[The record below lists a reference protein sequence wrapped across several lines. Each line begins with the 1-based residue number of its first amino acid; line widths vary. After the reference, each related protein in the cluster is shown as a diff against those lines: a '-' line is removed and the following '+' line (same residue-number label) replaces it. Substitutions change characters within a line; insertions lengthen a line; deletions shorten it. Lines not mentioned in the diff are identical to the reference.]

1 MSNITESTD
10 QLETNAVAIAKGYFT
25 ASCEGIDTAFGK
37 GFAKD
42 HPELIAAYMR
52 TAAIDLQTLVIARAI
67 EYAAD
72 RIAESLR
79 H

>member
-1 MSNITESTD
+1 MSNITGSTD
-10 QLETNAVAIAKGYFT
+10 QLETNAVAVAKGYFT
-25 ASCEGIDTAFGK
+25 AACAGIDTTFEK

-42 HPELIAAYMR
+42 HPELIAAYIR
-52 TAAIDLQTLVIARAI
+52 TAAIDLQTLLISRAI

-72 RIAESLR
+72 RIAESVR